1 MRNLATPVRVGILV
15 VLGLVAF
22 FVFLNFIES
31 DTMGGSTKDYYAVFN
46 DASGLALK
54 TQVRVAGIP
63 VGEIDRIELIGG
75 KAKVWIRIRADIP
88 VYPNAKLAK
97 RSESILGDYLL
108 DLQPGSPVPANPPTG
123 QREDP
128 PPATHGQLLP
138 ARFLGVTDAAAAPA
152 PAPPPAPTAPPTDR
166 PLPSGSPI
174 TNVNEGVAIE
184 QLFES
189 LNRITGDV
197 EAVTKALRE
206 ALGGEKNSLQELIA
220 NLDHVSRT
228 IDTTIGQSAE
238 KLDRILDNAEAVS
251 RDVRAITANKDD
263 DIGAI
268 VTNVRVIT
276 EQTRSVLET
285 IQGIVGANEGDLT
298 ESMKGIKQALGSL
311 NRSLSSLE
319 TVAKKVENGE
329 GTLGKLVS
337 DEALAQKVEGVVN
350 DASDVL
356 GHVRRIQTEM
366 VLRSELLL
374 NEEGAKNYL
383 SLRIIPQ
390 PDKYY
395 LLEVIDDPRGLV
407 RRETVTRSPPGPDE
421 AASQEI
427 TTTREALKWSA
438 QFAKRYGMCTLRFG
452 IIESTGGVGTNLHF
466 FDDRLEFKLDVFEF
480 TNPKKT
486 YPRLKAYAN
495 LIPMQH
501 LFLTAGA
508 DDLINAPLRDETTGR
523 ILSGRD
529 YFVGGGIYFTDDD
542 IKGLLALVGII

>member
-1 MRNLATPVRVGILV
+1 
-15 VLGLVAF
+15 VA
-22 FVFLNFIES
+22 
-31 DTMGGSTKDYYAVFN
+31 
-46 DASGLALK
+46 
-54 TQVRVAGIP
+54 
-63 VGEIDRIELIGG
+63 
-75 KAKVWIRIRADIP
+75 
-88 VYPNAKLAK
+88 
-97 RSESILGDYLL
+97 
-108 DLQPGSPVPANPPTG
+108 
-123 QREDP
+123 
-128 PPATHGQLLP
+128 HGQLLP
-138 ARFLGVTDAAAAPA
+138 ARFLGIDEAVAA
-152 PAPPPAPTAPPTDR
+152 PAPPPPPAAPSPEL
-166 PLPSGSPI
+166 PLPSGSQI

-189 LNRITGDV
+189 LNRITADV

-206 ALGGEKNSLQELIA
+206 ALGGETNSLKELIG
-220 NLDHVSRT
+220 NLEHVSKT
-228 IDTTIGQSAE
+228 IDTTITNSSD

-251 RDVRAITANKDD
+251 RDVRAITANKDE

-298 ESMKGIKQALGSL
+298 ESVQGIKQALGSL

-319 TVAKKVENGE
+319 TVATKVERGE
-329 GTLGKLVS
+329 GTLGKLVA

-356 GHVRRIQTEM
+356 GHVRRIQTEIT
-366 VLRSELLL
+366 LRSELLL
-374 NEEGAKNYL
+374 NEKEAKNYL

-395 LLEVIDDPRGLV
+395 LLEAIDDPRGLV
-407 RRETVTRSPPGPDE
+407 RRETVTRSPPGPEE

-427 TTTREALKWSA
+427 TTTREVLKWSA

-452 IIESTGGVGTNLHF
+452 IIESTGGVGMNLHF
-466 FDDRLEFKLDVFEF
+466 FEDKLEFKVDVFEF
-480 TNPKKT
+480 SNPTKN

-495 LIPMQH
+495 LVPVQH
-501 LFLTAGA
+501 LFLTAGG
-508 DDLINAPLRDETTGR
+508 DDLVNPPLEDETTGR
-523 ILSGRD
+523 MVSGRD
-529 YFVGGGIYFTDDD
+529 YFVGGGIFFTDDD